1 LWAWKPTR
9 KPKLS
14 KIVAIQAQGRRKKR
28 RMIHLDNGDVFG
40 ISEDVFLSSGL
51 GLGDRLSPA
60 TVDELQAQEELYQV
74 REAALHLLGYRPRS
88 RGELR
93 RRLLQKKHP
102 AKAVDRILDELEEK
116 KYIND
121 EEFAF
126 QLAREKAK
134 NKLIG
139 PFALRAEL
147 QSFALPA
154 ELVERAVTKAYE
166 EFPVEDLIDILL
178 LKRHIEKGTSLKEK
192 EKQRLRDFL
201 YRKGY
206 PWEVID
212 TTFQRYR
219 LL

>member
-1 LWAWKPTR
+1 
-9 KPKLS
+9 
-14 KIVAIQAQGRRKKR
+14 
-28 RMIHLDNGDVFG
+28 MIHLDNGDVFG

-51 GLGDRLSPA
+51 GVGDCVTSVA
-60 TVDELQAQEELYQV
+60 VNELQTKEEMYQV
-74 REAALHLLGYRPRS
+74 RESALNLLGYRPRS

-102 AKAVDRILDELEEK
+102 AKVVDRILDELEEK
-116 KYIND
+116 KYLND
-121 EEFAF
+121 TEFAF
-126 QLAREKAK
+126 QLAREKAN

-147 QSFALPA
+147 RTFTLS
-154 ELVERAVTKAYE
+154 EDLVEMAVTKTYE
-166 EFPVEDLIDILL
+166 EFPMESLVDALL
-178 LKRHIEKGTSLKEK
+178 TKRHIEKGASLTDK

-212 TTFQRYR
+212 ATFQRYR

>member
-1 LWAWKPTR
+1 MGKQ
-9 KPKLS
+9 KLS
-14 KIVAIQAQGRRKKR
+14 KIVAIQTQGRRKKR
-28 RMIHLDNGDVFG
+28 RMIHFDNGDVFG
-40 ISEDVFLSSGL
+40 ISEDVFLSSSL
-51 GLGDRLSPA
+51 GVGDRLTPA
-60 TVDELQAQEELYQV
+60 AIQELQTKEERYQV
-74 REAALHLLGYRPRS
+74 REAALHLLGYRQRS

-102 AKAVDRILDELEEK
+102 ARVVELILDELEK
-116 KYIND
+116 KNFLND
-121 EEFAF
+121 KEFAL

-147 QSFALPA
+147 KTFALSA
-154 ELVERAVTKAYE
+154 NIVERAVTKAYE
-166 EFPVEDLIDILL
+166 EVPVESLIDTLL
-178 LKRHIEKGTSLKEK
+178 TKRHIKEGTLLPEK

-212 TTFQRYR
+212 ATFQRYR
-219 LL
+219 LV

>member
-1 LWAWKPTR
+1 MGKA
-9 KPKLS
+9 KLS
-14 KIVAIQAQGRRKKR
+14 KIVAIQTQGRRKKR
-28 RMIHLDNGDVFG
+28 RTIRLDTGDVFG

-51 GLGDRLSPA
+51 GVGDGLTPA
-60 TVDELQAQEELYQV
+60 AVNELIAKDEMYQV
-74 REAALHLLGYRPRS
+74 QESALHLLGYRQRS

-93 RRLLQKKHP
+93 RRLLQKKYP
-102 AKAVDRILDELEEK
+102 ANVVDRVLDKLEEK

-126 QLAREKAK
+126 QLAREKTK

-139 PFALRAEL
+139 PFALRVEL
-147 QSFALPA
+147 KSFALSA
-154 ELVERAVTKAYE
+154 DLVEKAITKTYE
-166 EFPVEDLIDILL
+166 ELPMETLL
-178 LKRHIEKGTSLKEK
+178 DSLLAKRHIKKGTALTDK

-206 PWEVID
+206 PWEVIEA
-212 TTFQRYR
+212 TFQRYR

>member
-1 LWAWKPTR
+1 MGKQ
-9 KPKLS
+9 KLS
-14 KIVAIQAQGRRKKR
+14 KIVAIQTQGRRKKR

-40 ISEDVFLSSGL
+40 ISEDVFLSSSL
-51 GLGDRLSPA
+51 GVGDRLTP
-60 TVDELQAQEELYQV
+60 VGVQELQTKEERYQV
-74 REAALHLLGYRPRS
+74 REAALHLLGYRQRS

-102 AKAVDRILDELEEK
+102 ARVVELILDELEK
-116 KYIND
+116 KNFLND
-121 EEFAF
+121 KEFAL

-147 QSFALPA
+147 KTFALSA
-154 ELVERAVTKAYE
+154 NIVERAVTKAYE
-166 EFPVEDLIDILL
+166 EVPVESLIDTLL
-178 LKRHIEKGTSLKEK
+178 TKRHIKEGTLLPEK

-212 TTFQRYR
+212 ATFQRYR
-219 LL
+219 LV